1 MSKKSLTVNWYPFL
15 SESKVIPS
23 KSGNSCFSCV
33 QRLIQLD
40 THLSGFCVL
49 LCSFRK
55 NMQSWSNWRH
65 LSLWLYSP
73 KKSWPILGWRLYQ
86 HLYRMMASSFDHWS
100 SLPIWYFFFFLLCGA
115 GRALALTATHHWVS
129 ISCSHVAHQFCRYG
143 LGKPLY
149 YFSNSTYAVF
159 YCIWPLLHVIRTPNF
174 NSTKRKKL
182 PHLPEGNHEEMSK
195 FNGVN

>member
-100 SLPIWYFFFFLLCGA
+100 SLPIWYFFFFALWGRQGFSINSYPPLSKHILFSCGPPVLPLWFRQTTLL
-115 GRALALTATHHWVS
+115 LQ
-129 ISCSHVAHQFCRYG
+129 QFNICR
-143 LGKPLY
+143 
-149 YFSNSTYAVF
+149 
-159 YCIWPLLHVIRTPNF
+159 ILLHMT
-174 NSTKRKKL
+174 STACN
-182 PHLPEGNHEEMSK
+182 PHP
-195 FNGVN
+195 